1 MTWLELS
8 VTVDQEAAES
18 VSELLARYGYNG
30 GVVVDQPFKPG
41 DEGPEFEYDTAR
53 PVTLRTYLPVDE
65 QSEET
70 RARIEQALWHL
81 GQMRPVGPLQVQQ
94 LEEED
99 WANAWKRHY
108 GVQRIGARTVIVP
121 SWLDYEPQP
130 HEVVLHLDPGMAFG
144 TGLHPTTQLCVRL
157 LEQHVRPGQRT
168 LDLGAGSG
176 ILAIAAAKLG
186 ARPVLAL
193 DNDPIAVDA
202 TVENVARNGGDALGV
217 TAELGSLGAGRKM
230 GHWLSGD
237 FGTESGERGTG
248 TGERG
253 TESGERGTE
262 SGERGTESGE
272 RGTGNDL
279 APTLPAST
287 LPASTLPASTLPAPT
302 LPAQRF
308 ALIVA
313 NLIAKVLIIV
323 AHDLAEALEPGG
335 TLITSGIIADKE
347 DQVALALAA
356 AGLTPVSRHVE
367 GEWVAL
373 VHTNE
378 ER

>member
-53 PVTLRTYLPVDE
+53 PVTLRTYLPADE

-81 GQMRPVGPLQVQQ
+81 GQMRPVGPLQVQR

-157 LEQHVRPGQRT
+157 LERHVRPGQRA
-168 LDLGAGSG
+168 LDLGTGSG
-176 ILAIAAAKLG
+176 ILALAAAKLG

-202 TVENVARNGGDALGV
+202 TIENVARNGGGALDITV
-217 TAELGSLGAGRKM
+217 ALGSLGAGRGM

-237 FGTESGERGTG
+237 FGEGDGSAGGRPQTADSSALNTSES
-248 TGERG
+248 
-253 TESGERGTE
+253 SGQQSAVG
-262 SGERGTESGE
+262 G
-272 RGTGNDL
+272 
-279 APTLPAST
+279 
-287 LPASTLPASTLPAPT
+287 
-302 LPAQRF
+302 RF
-308 ALIVA
+308 ELIVA

-373 VHTNE
+373 VHS
-378 ER
+378 RDLQLAAD